1 MTKARSDKI
10 SEINLRLKMDGFRVA
25 LEARGKRDYLYL
37 TATLPPKPGSNK
49 NKPYQQRIAL
59 GYPLSVPGLRRAE
72 TQARLLGTQLINQ
85 SFSWAEWWE
94 PKAPVS
100 EKPGADQLA
109 AYKIEVFENRLNKDK
124 YGPEELESLWR
135 RRFLDRGLLKLGI
148 DRPLSLADFEAIAR
162 DLKPQTAQARYVVTE
177 LRHFAKFCG
186 LDGVD
191 EKLKPYQGTYN
202 PKRPKNQKIVPT
214 DEEIETLLPHLI
226 NPKWRY
232 VFCMMATYGLRN
244 HEVWNSTLEY
254 RTKQGRTFPVC
265 LVADGKTGSREVY
278 PMPSYWVE
286 LFKIDKPNLPELS
299 VSQIRH
305 GEKSARAFW
314 RQCDRLIQLDNGTLS
329 ERPKW
334 KPYSLRHAYA
344 IRCIRAGLPDAIS
357 SKWMGHSIATFRDIY
372 SKWINQSQSE
382 DIWLELDI

>member
-1 MTKARSDKI
+1 MDKAQSDKI

-25 LEARGKRDYLYL
+25 LEARGKRRYLYL
-37 TATLPPKPGSNK
+37 TATLPPKPGNK
-49 NKPYQQRIAL
+49 KTKAYQQRIAL
-59 GYPLSVPGLRRAE
+59 GYPISLPGLRRAE

-85 SFSWAEWWE
+85 SFDWNDWWK
-94 PKAPVS
+94 PRAPVS
-100 EKPGADQLA
+100 EKSGADQLK
-109 AYKIEVFENRLNKDK
+109 AYKVEVFEHRLNREK
-124 YGPEELESLWR
+124 YGPDELEALWR
-135 RRFLDRGLLKLGI
+135 RRFLDRGLLKLNVE
-148 DRPLSLADFEAIAR
+148 RPLSLADFETIAQA
-162 DLKPQTAQARYVVTE
+162 LAPQTAQARYVVTE

-191 EKLKPYQGTYN
+191 ECLKPYQGTYS
-202 PKRPKNQKIVPT
+202 PRRPKNQKIVPA
-214 DEEIETLLPHLI
+214 DEEIESLLTSLI

-244 HEVWNSTLEY
+244 HEVWNSSLDY

-286 LFKIDKPNLPELS
+286 LFKLDKRNLPELS

-314 RQCDRLIQLDNGTLS
+314 RQCDRIISQEVIS

-344 IRCIRAGLPDAIS
+344 IRCIRAGLPDAVS
-357 SKWMGHSIATFRDIY
+357 SKWMGHSIVTFRDIY
-372 SKWINQSQSE
+372 SKWINRTQSE